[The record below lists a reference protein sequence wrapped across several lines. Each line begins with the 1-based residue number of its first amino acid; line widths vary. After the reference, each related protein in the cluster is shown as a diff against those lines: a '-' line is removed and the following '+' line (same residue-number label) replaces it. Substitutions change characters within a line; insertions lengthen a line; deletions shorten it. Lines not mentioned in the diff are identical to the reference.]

1 MRVRPRGFVIGVGLL
16 VTPLAG
22 RSQTPTDSL
31 AARWN
36 EGAADCKT
44 HPPAPLEVHA
54 IGVGTYILRE
64 SLCATSEAPFMY
76 LLVGSARAMLIDD
89 GDVADS
95 AKVPL
100 ARTVLGLLPGTG
112 ASRLPLLVV
121 HTHRHLDH
129 RAGDTQ
135 FVHMPDV
142 EVVGYDTA
150 SVRHFYHFTDWPNGV
165 AQIELGGRTMDVL
178 PTPGHNETHVSFY
191 DRNST
196 LFFSGDFMMPARLL
210 IDDAAAERATA
221 NRVAAFVRDRPVRAV
236 LGGHIELDS
245 TGETFSWESQYHPG
259 EHALAMTRADLLAL
273 PAAAKSFNGV
283 YSRSGPYLMINSI
296 RVLIAEG
303 VALFVVLVGLI
314 VLVVVLVRRRKA
326 RRAAPVGPATGAPPP
341 PRTV

>member
-1 MRVRPRGFVIGVGLL
+1 VSACPRWLIVGVGLL
-16 VTPLAG
+16 VTAVAG

-31 AARWN
+31 AVRWS
-36 EGAADCKT
+36 EGAADCAV

-64 SLCATSEAPFMY
+64 NLCATSEAPFMY
-76 LLVGSARAMLIDD
+76 LLIGSTRAMLIDD

-95 AKVPL
+95 AEMPL
-100 ARTVLGLLPGTG
+100 ARTVLSLLPGTG

-135 FVHMPDV
+135 FVNMPNI

-165 AQIELGGRTMDVL
+165 AQVDLGGRIADVI

-191 DRNST
+191 DRSST

-210 IDDAAAERATA
+210 IDDAGAERATA
-221 NRVAAFVRDRPVRAV
+221 DRVAAFVRDRLVRAV
-236 LGGHIELDS
+236 LGGHIELDT
-245 TGETFSWESQYHPG
+245 TGETFSWGSHYHPG
-259 EHALAMTRADLLAL
+259 EHALAMTKADLLAL
-273 PAAAKSFNGV
+273 PGAVHAFNGF
-283 YSRSGPYLMINSI
+283 YTRSGPYLMINSV
-296 RVLIAEG
+296 RVLIVE
-303 VALFVVLVGLI
+303 VLALFVALLGLI
-314 VLVVVLVRRRKA
+314 GIVVVRVRRR
-326 RRAAPVGPATGAPPP
+326 RAARVVRGGVAS
-341 PRTV
+341 